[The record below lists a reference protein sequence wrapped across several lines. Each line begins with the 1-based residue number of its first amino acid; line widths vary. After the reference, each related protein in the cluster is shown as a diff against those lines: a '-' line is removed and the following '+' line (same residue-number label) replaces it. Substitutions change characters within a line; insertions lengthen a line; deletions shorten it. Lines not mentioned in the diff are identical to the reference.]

1 MPDTPLRKIPHD
13 ELPPQMQAAWKRSIE
28 IRGEADFIEAA
39 GNAPEL
45 FEWYADFYQR
55 VFYGGRVPVR
65 LKELARI
72 KLSMVH
78 GCAYCNR
85 GNRIDA
91 LAAGLTEAQLQAL
104 DDPDSPAFAPEERA
118 VLRLAGRISLA
129 NASGELDPALY
140 AELRRHLDDAQ
151 IFELGMTMA
160 VLTGM
165 AKFLFTFDL
174 VSKEP
179 WCAFGGGPS
188 A

>member
-1 MPDTPLRKIPHD
+1 MPETPLKRVSLE
-13 ELPPQMQAAWKRSIE
+13 ELPPHMQAAWKRSKE

-45 FEWYADFYQR
+45 FDWYADFYQR

-72 KLSMVH
+72 KLSTVH

-85 GNRIDA
+85 GNRRDA

-104 DDPDSPAFAPEERA
+104 GDPDDPAFAPDERA
-118 VLRLAGRISLA
+118 VLRLAAQMSLT
-129 NASGELDPALY
+129 NAMGQLDGPLYSELK
-140 AELRRHLDDAQ
+140 RHLDDAQ
-151 IFELGMTMA
+151 IYELGLTMA

-174 VSKEP
+174 VSREP
-179 WCAFGGGPS
+179 WCEFGGKLPG
-188 A
+188 

>member
-1 MPDTPLRKIPHD
+1 
-13 ELPPQMQAAWKRSIE
+13 MQSAWQRSTE
-28 IRGEADFIEAA
+28 VRGEAVFIEAA

-45 FEWYADFYQR
+45 YDWYAEFYQR

-65 LKELARI
+65 HKELARL
-72 KLSMVH
+72 KLSTLH

-85 GNRIDA
+85 GNREDA
-91 LAAGLTEAQLQAL
+91 RRAGLSLEQITAI
-104 DDPDSPAFAPEERA
+104 DDPDSAVFSEAERD
-118 VLRLAGRISLA
+118 VLRLAERVSLA
-129 NASGELDPALY
+129 HPEGTLDEGLY
-140 AELRRHLDDAQ
+140 RDLRRHFDDAQ

-179 WCAFGGGPS
+179 YCQFGVSP
-188 A
+188 